1 MTDLDQFRDTL
12 ADRVAVERAELPVR
26 TPDIDAIVRDSNR
39 GRRRTR
45 TVYGAV
51 ALVAASAV
59 VAVAVLPG
67 AVLPGVSPAGNGS
80 FVPAEPEP
88 EETTDPD
95 EVTHHVDRPPTPS
108 GNHDHSRSRPDA
120 PDTLSY
126 DGEVVGLGTGTVPD
140 YGDVAR
146 SDDLKLGW
154 LAVDDR
160 GCAWFVA
167 FQGEEL
173 PLLALEGS
181 RITPDGV
188 SLRGEFGD
196 VLVAPGEAIA
206 GDGHFVD
213 TAQGVLGDPACAV
226 TGRGFLAVPYPN

>member
-1 MTDLDQFRDTL
+1 MTDLDQFRDQF
-12 ADRVAVERAELPVR
+12 ADRVAAERADLSVR

-45 TVYGAV
+45 TMYGTA

-59 VAVAVLPG
+59 VAVAVLPS
-67 AVLPGVSPAGNGS
+67 AVLPGASPTGNESLPAG
-80 FVPAEPEP
+80 PAP
-88 EETTDPD
+88 EEATEPG
-95 EVTHHVDRPPTPS
+95 EVTHYVDRPPTPS
-108 GNHDHSRSRPDA
+108 GNHDYSKSRPDA

-126 DGEVVGLGTGTVPD
+126 DGEVLGLGTATVPD
-140 YGDVAR
+140 YGGLPRA
-146 SDDLKLGW
+146 DDLKLGW

-167 FQGEEL
+167 FRGEAL

-188 SLRGEFGD
+188 SLRGDFGD

-206 GDGHFVD
+206 GDGHYVD

-226 TGRGFLAVPYPN
+226 SGRGFLAVPYRN